1 MAERTIQT
9 ASGIIKTP
17 VFVYIIGFSMIFF
30 SLLTIDFGKFAM
42 GLTFLTFIFEY
53 VREFTLVK
61 FSLLSTI
68 MRFGFDVSIFGGLW
82 KIAGKI
88 GFTNEDRHYAMLIF
102 CSIVSILII
111 QLTHMEEGVIVASE
125 NTINKTIDSILYLI
139 YKL

>member
-1 MAERTIQT
+1 MAERTIET
-9 ASGIIKTP
+9 AWGVIKTP

-30 SLLTIDFGKFAM
+30 SLFTINFGKFAM

-53 VREFTLVK
+53 VREFGLVK

-82 KIAGKI
+82 KIAGGM
-88 GFTNEDRHYAMLIF
+88 GFTNENRHYAMIF
-102 CSIVSILII
+102 FCFIVSISII
-111 QLTHMEEGVIVASE
+111 QLANWEEGVIVASV
-125 NTINKTIDSILYLI
+125 NTINEMIDSILYLI